1 MTGKDHYD
9 FERRVD
15 GFFTRCEW
23 VLLRVLVFGCFALE
37 VGRFALWLV
46 R

>member
-1 MTGKDHYD
+1 MTGKDRYD

-23 VLLRVLVFGCFALE
+23 VLLRALVFVCFAFE
-37 VGRFALWLV
+37 VGRFAWWLV